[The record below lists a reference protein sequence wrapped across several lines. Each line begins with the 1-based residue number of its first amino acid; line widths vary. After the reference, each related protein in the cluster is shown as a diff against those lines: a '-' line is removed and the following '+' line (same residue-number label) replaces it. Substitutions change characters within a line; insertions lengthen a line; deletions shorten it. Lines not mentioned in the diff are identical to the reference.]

1 MSAAT
6 PCPSEARTRDLLVRR
21 EEDLLSRDE
30 TRLLKEHLAACPAC
44 RAGALR
50 LDPTLLFAPL
60 AAAEDDAR
68 RASRRSLESDAATV
82 TADVLAAVEIARAR
96 RRIEPVAWWRRPA
109 ARTALRAAS
118 LALVSGGL
126 VALLASRGSRVA
138 EGPGPAVAVR
148 GPQALAPASAS
159 VAPVAMKASA
169 PLIEGLKSPGAT
181 IYQFAGAAGQPN
193 VVFVVDRNADL

>member
-1 MSAAT
+1 MSAAA
-6 PCPSEARTRDLLVRR
+6 PCPSGARTRDRLARR

-30 TRLLKEHLAACPAC
+30 TRLLREHLAACPSC
-44 RAGALR
+44 RADALR
-50 LDPTLLFAPL
+50 LDPTLLFVPL
-60 AAAEDDAR
+60 AAVEDDAR
-68 RASRRSLESDAATV
+68 RASRRSLESDAAAV
-82 TADVLAAVEIARAR
+82 TSDVLAAVEIARAR

-148 GPQALAPASAS
+148 GSQALEPASS
-159 VAPVAMKASA
+159 VAPVAMKAST

-181 IYQFAGAAGQPN
+181 IYQFAGSAGQPN